1 MVSEKL
7 INETLPACLSLREAD
22 KRFIDGLMQGI
33 MLARQSPENK
43 QKVS

>member
-22 KRFIDGLMQGI
+22 KRFMQGI
-33 MLARQSPENK
+33 MLARESPENK